1 MKQTNDTMKEMMVQ
15 QAATMN
21 NLMAVI
27 YRNEEQRYEGKASRV
42 PQNINPTSTPA
53 DNTMTNSQQ
62 SMAQN
67 YKKTKLQEDK
77 DGSATP
83 SIPTQQE
90 PSRRKRRMTRP
101 KDGRRE
107 LRDRITNRERPECRR
122 RQRRR
127 VSQEEYHD
135 ETMEKWEET
144 NTYQTNAPSTHSN
157 ETCMNK

>member
-1 MKQTNDTMKEMMVQ
+1 
-15 QAATMN
+15 
-21 NLMAVI
+21 MA
-27 YRNEEQRYEGKASRV
+27 
-42 PQNINPTSTPA
+42 
-53 DNTMTNSQQ
+53 NSQQ
-62 SMAQN
+62 SMTQN

-90 PSRRKRRMTRP
+90 PCRRRRRMTRP

-107 LRDRITNRERPECRR
+107 LKDRITNRETPECRR

-144 NTYQTNAPSTHSN
+144 NTYQTNSPSSHSN
-157 ETCMNK
+157 ETCTV